1 MEKVQEK
8 EHWQKKATEKE
19 GGVERSE
26 EPEGGTKCVG
36 RGCGLERGFTTY
48 SIQTRS
54 AAYEIFH
61 TGED

>member
-1 MEKVQEK
+1 MEKIQEK
-8 EHWQKKATEKE
+8 EHWQEKANEKE

-26 EPEGGTKCVG
+26 EPEGGKKYVG

-48 SIQTRS
+48 SIQARS
-54 AAYEIFH
+54 AAYEIFY